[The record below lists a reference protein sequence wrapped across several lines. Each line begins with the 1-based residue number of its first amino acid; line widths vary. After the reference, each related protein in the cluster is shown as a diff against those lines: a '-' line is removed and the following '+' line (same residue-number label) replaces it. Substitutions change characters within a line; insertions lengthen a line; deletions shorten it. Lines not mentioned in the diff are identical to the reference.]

1 MKILVAMDSFKGSLS
16 AQEACDAVEQGIKAV
31 DENIEVIKK
40 PIADGGEGTVD
51 ALVNSL
57 NGKIINLE
65 INDPLFRKVNG
76 YYGIINK
83 NTAIMEM
90 AISSGL
96 TLLKTRERNPMFTT
110 TYGLGEMIRHALDKG
125 IRDFIIGIGGSATN
139 DAGMGMLN
147 ALGMKFY
154 DKDNNLLKPIGK
166 SLNYICKI
174 DNNDFDKR
182 INDSKFLIASDVNNP
197 LFGLNGAAFI
207 YGPQKGANQKDII
220 VLDNG
225 LKNFHRIVKEQFN
238 IDNSHINGAGAA
250 GGLGYAFSSFMNADL
265 KSGIDIVLSK
275 LKLDEIIPSVDLII
289 TGEGK
294 IDEQSKMGK
303 VLSGIGKLGLKFQV
317 PVIALAGSII
327 DNLSLEN
334 IGITSAFSITN
345 RAMTLEEAVD
355 KEGTKIRLKSVSSEI
370 INLLKHIKKER

>member
-250 GGLGYAFSSFMNADL
+250 GGFGYAFSSFMNADL

>member
-1 MKILVAMDSFKGSLS
+1 
-16 AQEACDAVEQGIKAV
+16 
-31 DENIEVIKK
+31 
-40 PIADGGEGTVD
+40 
-51 ALVNSL
+51 
-57 NGKIINLE
+57 
-65 INDPLFRKVNG
+65 
-76 YYGIINK
+76 
-83 NTAIMEM
+83 
-90 AISSGL
+90 
-96 TLLKTRERNPMFTT
+96 
-110 TYGLGEMIRHALDKG
+110 
-125 IRDFIIGIGGSATN
+125 
-139 DAGMGMLN
+139 
-147 ALGMKFY
+147 
-154 DKDNNLLKPIGK
+154 
-166 SLNYICKI
+166 
-174 DNNDFDKR
+174 
-182 INDSKFLIASDVNNP
+182 
-197 LFGLNGAAFI
+197 
-207 YGPQKGANQKDII
+207 
-220 VLDNG
+220 
-225 LKNFHRIVKEQFN
+225 
-238 IDNSHINGAGAA
+238 
-250 GGLGYAFSSFMNADL
+250 MNADL